1 MMSSQF
7 AYAHTVAYFVSTL
20 HLGIDSL
27 QFLKD
32 IRALVMQSL
41 LVSVAL
47 HKAASKSQNFVFDTL
62 LIYTLVG

>member
-1 MMSSQF
+1 MSSQF

-47 HKAASKSQNFVFDTL
+47 HKAALKSQN
-62 LIYTLVG
+62 Y